1 MIPRKANLSDN
12 HLIDDDSY
20 KDSHW
25 TQYPE
30 GMTSQ
35 FAHFLSRGGIFPE
48 CTLALMQYFLHRYLS
63 DPVTRDHVKEAKA
76 FALAHGEPFNEEGW
90 NYIVSKHDGRVPI
103 RIRALPEGLV
113 VPTSTPLYTVE
124 TTDDEINWIASF
136 FETQLGRLW
145 YPSTVAMG
153 SREAKKIIKHYLDLT
168 ADNTEA
174 EIGFKLH
181 DFGGRGVTCREQA
194 GVGGAAHLFNFL
206 GSDTKQGVRLANHY
220 YDCDMSAFSIPA
232 TEHST
237 VTSWGRDGEFRM
249 VEQYIQRELIDRQL
263 PPGVPK
269 LAACVADSYDVYNF
283 AHQVSTGRLKEMIKG
298 SGGTFVL
305 RPDSGDPVKV
315 LMGILGTLSQNFGDE
330 VRTNSKGFRV
340 LPDYFRLIWGDGIDR
355 NAIRRIL
362 ESMYIWGWS
371 ASNIA
376 FGSGGGLLQKWNR
389 DDQKWKL
396 ACSSITCWT
405 SRCSPQ

>member
-1 MIPRKANLSDN
+1 
-12 HLIDDDSY
+12 
-20 KDSHW
+20 
-25 TQYPE
+25 
-30 GMTSQ
+30 
-35 FAHFLSRGGIFPE
+35 
-48 CTLALMQYFLHRYLS
+48 
-63 DPVTRDHVKEAKA
+63 
-76 FALAHGEPFNEEGW
+76 
-90 NYIVSKHDGRVPI
+90 
-103 RIRALPEGLV
+103 
-113 VPTSTPLYTVE
+113 
-124 TTDDEINWIASF
+124 
-136 FETQLGRLW
+136 
-145 YPSTVAMG
+145 
-153 SREAKKIIKHYLDLT
+153 
-168 ADNTEA
+168 
-174 EIGFKLH
+174 
-181 DFGGRGVTCREQA
+181 
-194 GVGGAAHLFNFL
+194 
-206 GSDTKQGVRLANHY
+206 
-220 YDCDMSAFSIPA
+220 
-232 TEHST
+232 

-396 ACSSITCWT
+396 ACSSITVDGET
-405 SRCSPQ
+405 RPVSKDPVTDPGKRSRAGRLDVVRNSNNGEIEVVELREGRNHYSNSLMNTVFENGEILYHTTLAECRERMAL